1 MKFVQRLP
9 IYLTVITALGCTYA
23 WMMAMVRGFSN
34 QRLVC
39 LGLKHDGSCSVVST
53 MYWTD
58 NTILWL
64 TPYILIIVLAT
75 WLIAAKILPE
85 NTPPPLITFKFLLSF
100 TLIFA
105 FAFTQ
110 DNQKRPYV
118 DHVKVS
124 AQR

>member
-1 MKFVQRLP
+1 
-9 IYLTVITALGCTYA
+9 
-23 WMMAMVRGFSN
+23 
-34 QRLVC
+34 
-39 LGLKHDGSCSVVST
+39 

-85 NTPPPLITFKFLLSF
+85 NTPPPLITFMFLLSF

>member
-1 MKFVQRLP
+1 MKHFQKLP
-9 IYLTVITALGCTYA
+9 IYLTVTTLIGCAYA
-23 WMMAMVRGFSN
+23 WIMALIRGFSN

-39 LGLKHDGSCSVVST
+39 LGLKHDGSCSVLSK

-85 NTPPPLITFKFLLSF
+85 NTPPPLITFMFLLSF